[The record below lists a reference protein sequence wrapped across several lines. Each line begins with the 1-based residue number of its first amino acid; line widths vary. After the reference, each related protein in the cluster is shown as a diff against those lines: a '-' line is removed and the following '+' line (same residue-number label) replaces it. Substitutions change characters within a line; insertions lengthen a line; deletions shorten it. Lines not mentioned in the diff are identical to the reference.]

1 MYREKLLHEIALEIY
16 KNCRITCAT
25 DDDDDDDDDD
35 DNDDDDDDND
45 DDDDDLI
52 IFSPKGF
59 FRDND

>member
-25 DDDDDDDDDD
+25 DDDDDDDD
-35 DNDDDDDDND
+35 N